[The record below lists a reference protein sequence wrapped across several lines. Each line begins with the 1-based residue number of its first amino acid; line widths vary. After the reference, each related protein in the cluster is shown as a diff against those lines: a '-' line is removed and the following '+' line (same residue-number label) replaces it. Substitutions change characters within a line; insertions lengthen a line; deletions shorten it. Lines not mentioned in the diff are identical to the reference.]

1 MQRDVDALWAGHA
14 GFEGDFA
21 EVKGQDNAK
30 RAIEIAAAGGHN
42 LLNMAPHNPVHG
54 KGTNHATA
62 CKA

>member
-21 EVKGQDNAK
+21 EVKGQDHAK

-42 LLNMAPHNPVHG
+42 LLNMVLHNPE
-54 KGTNHATA
+54 
-62 CKA
+62 